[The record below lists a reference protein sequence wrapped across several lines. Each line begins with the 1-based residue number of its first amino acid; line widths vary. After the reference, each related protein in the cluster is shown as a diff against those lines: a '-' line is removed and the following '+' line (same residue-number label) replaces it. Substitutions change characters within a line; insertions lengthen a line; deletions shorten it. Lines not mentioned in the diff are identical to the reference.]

1 MEGKKGNETH
11 VWCSEVDPGR
21 WKRNGD
27 GDGGRMGGSIGRNCV
42 PWKSAVRVM
51 EVVVMM
57 MMMMMMIVVVV
68 VVVVVV
74 MIVTMTKTMSVDND
88 SAYGK
93 DYGYNDGDVNEK
105 WLLLVFDCQSESR
118 YMCKRVGL
126 CIMLVHGLW
135 LCISKTRNGVLDRF

>member
-1 MEGKKGNETH
+1 MKHMYGAAKWIRADGREMETET
-11 VWCSEVDPGR
+11 VEGWVEG
-21 WKRNGD
+21 
-27 GDGGRMGGSIGRNCV
+27 IGRNCV

-57 MMMMMMIVVVV
+57 MMMMIVV

-93 DYGYNDGDVNEK
+93 DYDDNDGDVNEK
-105 WLLLVFDCQSESR
+105 WLLLLFDCQSESR